1 MGSEITRIIDELER
15 EHAGDPWHGSP
26 LRQILEG
33 IDHRRAAHRPLPGAH
48 TIWELV
54 LHMTTWRNEVAR
66 RVHRGMAEP
75 LEGPD
80 WPPMPEPTEAAWDDA
95 RRALADAHTHL
106 IQAVAA
112 LSPARLD
119 DVLGDRRDPPEGT
132 GVSYYVLLHGSAQH
146 DAYHGGQIAMLKK
159 AVVA

>member
-1 MGSEITRIIDELER
+1 MTAIDRIIDELR
-15 EHAGDPWHGSP
+15 RAHDGDAWHGSP
-26 LRQILEG
+26 VARLLDGVTASQ
-33 IDHRRAAHRPLPGAH
+33 AAARPIRGGH

-95 RRALADAHTHL
+95 RRALADAHTNL

-119 DVLGDRRDPPEGT
+119 DVLGDRRDPPAGT